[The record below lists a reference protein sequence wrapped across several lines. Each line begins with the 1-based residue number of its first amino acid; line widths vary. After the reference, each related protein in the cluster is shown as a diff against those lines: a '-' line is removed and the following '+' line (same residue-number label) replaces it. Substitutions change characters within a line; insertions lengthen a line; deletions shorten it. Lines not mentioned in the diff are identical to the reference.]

1 MKKIRET
8 SKLWLAKENVKTER
22 TNDTRYAMVLGILGA
37 VDPAEA
43 ENSLAQNK
51 ASLKLYGDNLSGKAY
66 RVDGTSQTKAE
77 KITRRMQMISGSR
90 YAGKTEL
97 QHQASV
103 AKAREL
109 DKALAANRQKK
120 SVSRTESLADI
131 TIEQKDPSK
140 GRSRH

>member
-1 MKKIRET
+1 MKDLFLENARVIDPAAGLDRKANILIRAGKI
-8 SKLWLAKENVKTER
+8 A
-22 TNDTRYAMVLGILGA
+22 A

-51 ASLKLYGDNLSGKAY
+51 APLKLYGDDLKSKSYRENGKY
-66 RVDGTSQTKAE
+66 QTKAE
-77 KITRRMQMISGSR
+77 KITHRIQMISGSR

-103 AKAREL
+103 AKAIEL
-109 DKALAANRQKK
+109 DKKLAANRQKK

-131 TIEQKDPSK
+131 TLEQKDPSK